1 MHLLQK
7 TNNMNLQYLSDNKGL
22 GDEETDIPNWH
33 IDMVSKRLAEYQ
45 KNPSVPM
52 DFDTAMDDI
61 EKALDH
67 DQ

>member
-1 MHLLQK
+1 
-7 TNNMNLQYLSDNKGL
+7 MNLQYLSDYKGL

-33 IDMVSKRLAEYQ
+33 IDLVRKRLAEYQ
-45 KNPSVPM
+45 KNPSVAM
-52 DFDTAMDDI
+52 DFDAALDDI